1 MRKRLECIANGRG
14 EDKLA
19 ELESKKNERGES
31 AGLCLRGIHKLDMR
45 RVLAKLSNLNRN
57 KI

>member
-1 MRKRLECIANGRG
+1 MRKRLEGIAKGRG
-14 EDKLA
+14 EW
-19 ELESKKNERGES
+19 